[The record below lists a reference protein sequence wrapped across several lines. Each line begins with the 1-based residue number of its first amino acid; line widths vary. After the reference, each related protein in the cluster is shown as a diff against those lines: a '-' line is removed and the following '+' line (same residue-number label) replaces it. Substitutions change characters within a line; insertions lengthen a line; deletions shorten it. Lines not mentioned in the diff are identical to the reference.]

1 MLGRSA
7 WGLFWMFRYLE
18 RAENTARMLD
28 AGFRMALTRGLS
40 AASDEW
46 RSVLITLG
54 LEEAFAATGLDH
66 TGHIITN
73 FVLRSPENADSVLAM
88 MENART
94 NARMVRTAITRE
106 VWEATNE
113 SWMILKDLLAR
124 PVREADLGEVLDTIR
139 RQTMLVRGAME
150 GTMLRNDIYNFAYMG
165 THIERADNTARIL
178 DVKYHVLLP
187 SLAWVGSRL
196 DNAQWEMVLR
206 SVSGERAFRWMN
218 AGALDPKGIAE
229 FLILDGRFP
238 RSLAF
243 AMTSWPATWRVS
255 PMAMARRRPR
265 TSCCVRRMPDCSR
278 PALRRSSNLACT
290 SSSPSSSTPTARSPT
305 PSPPITASPS
315 KAGAA
320 SCASPSATPRA
331 IASMLRRVTGCS
343 ACGCARANARCRMCW
358 NGRWPWMAQ

>member
-7 WGLFWMFRYLE
+7 WGLFWMFRSLE
-18 RAENTARMLD
+18 RAENTARLLD

-40 AASDEW
+40 AASEEW

-54 LEEAFAATGLDH
+54 LDNEFAATGGEY
-66 TGHIITN
+66 TGPVVTN
-73 FVLRSPENADSVLAM
+73 FVLRSPDNAASVLCM
-88 MENART
+88 IEQART

-113 SWMILKDLLAR
+113 CWMVLSALLAR
-124 PVREADLGEVLDTIR
+124 PVGEGSLGEVLDTIR
-139 RQTMLVRGAME
+139 RHTTLVRGSME
-150 GTMLRNDIYNFAYMG
+150 GTMLRNDIFNFARMG

-206 SVSGERAFRWMN
+206 SVAGERAFRWMN
-218 AGALDPKGIAE
+218 AGVLEPKGIAE

-243 AMTSWPATWRVS
+243 CYNKLASNMAGLAQAYGETTPAHEL
-255 PMAMARRRPR
+255 
-265 TSCCVRRMPDCSR
+265 
-278 PALRRSSNLACT
+278 LRQAQTRCNQTNIGQIFDFGLHEF
-290 SSSPSSSTPTARSPT
+290 
-305 PSPPITASPS
+305 ITAFINTNRQI
-315 KAGAA
+315 AE
-320 SCASPSATPRA
+320 A
-331 IASMLRRVTGCS
+331 IAADYRFIE
-343 ACGCARANARCRMCW
+343 
-358 NGRWPWMAQ
+358 

>member
-7 WGLFWMFRYLE
+7 WGLFWMFRSLE
-18 RAENTARMLD
+18 RAENTARLLD

-40 AASDEW
+40 AASEEW

-54 LEEAFAATGLDH
+54 LDSDFAAKGGEYTGKVV
-66 TGHIITN
+66 TN
-73 FVLRSPENADSVLAM
+73 FVLRSPDNANSVIWM
-88 MENART
+88 IENART

-113 SWMILKDLLAR
+113 SWMVLKDLLAR
-124 PVREADLGEVLDTIR
+124 PVGEGNLGEVLDTIR
-139 RQTMLVRGAME
+139 RHTTLVRGAME
-150 GTMLRNDIYNFAYMG
+150 GTMLRNDIFNFARMG

-206 SVSGERAFRWMN
+206 SVAGERAFRWMN
-218 AGALDPKGIAE
+218 AGVLEPKGIAE

-243 AMTSWPATWRVS
+243 CYNKLVSNMAGLARAYGETTPAHDLLLQ
-255 PMAMARRRPR
+255 AQ
-265 TSCCVRRMPDCSR
+265 SR
-278 PALRRSSNLACT
+278 LNQTDIGQIFDFGLHEF
-290 SSSPSSSTPTARSPT
+290 
-305 PSPPITASPS
+305 ITAFINSNRQI
-315 KAGAA
+315 AE
-320 SCASPSATPRA
+320 A
-331 IASMLRRVTGCS
+331 IAADYRFIE
-343 ACGCARANARCRMCW
+343 
-358 NGRWPWMAQ
+358 

>member
-7 WGLFWMFRYLE
+7 WGLFWMFRSLE
-18 RAENTARMLD
+18 RAENTARLLD

-40 AASDEW
+40 AASEEW

-54 LEEAFAATGLDH
+54 LDGDFTAAGGDYTGPVV
-66 TGHIITN
+66 TN
-73 FVLRSPENADSVLAM
+73 FVLRSPDNPGSVLSM
-88 MENART
+88 IEQART

-113 SWMILKDLLAR
+113 CWMALGELLSG
-124 PVREADLGEVLDTIR
+124 PVGEGNMGEVLDTIR
-139 RQTMLVRGAME
+139 RHTTLVRGAME
-150 GTMLRNDIYNFAYMG
+150 GTMLRNDIFNFARMG

-206 SVSGERAFRWMN
+206 SVAGERAFRWMN

-243 AMTSWPATWRVS
+243 CYNQLASNMAGLAT
-255 PMAMARRRPR
+255 AYGA
-265 TSCCVRRMPDCSR
+265 
-278 PALRRSSNLACT
+278 
-290 SSSPSSSTPTARSPT
+290 STPAHALLHQAQTRLCQT
-305 PSPPITASPS
+305 DINQIFDFGLHEFITDFIASS
-315 KAGAA
+315 RHIAD
-320 SCASPSATPRA
+320 A
-331 IASMLRRVTGCS
+331 IAADYRFIE
-343 ACGCARANARCRMCW
+343 
-358 NGRWPWMAQ
+358 

>member
-7 WGLFWMFRYLE
+7 WGLFWMFRSLE
-18 RAENTARMLD
+18 RAENTARLLD

-40 AASDEW
+40 AASEEW

-54 LEEAFAATGLDH
+54 LDSEFAATGGDY
-66 TGHIITN
+66 TGPVVTN
-73 FVLRSPENADSVLAM
+73 FVLRAPENTASVLSM
-88 MENART
+88 IESART

-113 SWMILKDLLAR
+113 CWMVLGDLLAR
-124 PVREADLGEVLDTIR
+124 PVSEANLGEVLDTIR
-139 RQTMLVRGAME
+139 RHTTLVRGAME
-150 GTMLRNDIYNFAYMG
+150 GTMLRNDIFNFARMG

-206 SVSGERAFRWMN
+206 SVAGERAFRWLN
-218 AGALDPKGIAE
+218 AGVLEPKGIAE

-243 AMTSWPATWRVS
+243 CYNKLASNMAGLAYGYGETTPAHELLRQ
-255 PMAMARRRPR
+255 AQARLSQ
-265 TSCCVRRMPDCSR
+265 TGI
-278 PALRRSSNLACT
+278 AQIFEFGLHEF
-290 SSSPSSSTPTARSPT
+290 
-305 PSPPITASPS
+305 ITAFINSNRQI
-315 KAGAA
+315 AD
-320 SCASPSATPRA
+320 A
-331 IASMLRRVTGCS
+331 IAADYRFIE
-343 ACGCARANARCRMCW
+343 
-358 NGRWPWMAQ
+358 